1 MKKVFR
7 SAALLFLCTTMY
19 AQDISQT
26 MSMNLQNVTLKEFFK
41 NLEAQT
47 SFSVVYRDIILSEN
61 PDVVV
66 SAPVKGYPV
75 SGTGKTRPFLQSE

>member
-1 MKKVFR
+1 
-7 SAALLFLCTTMY
+7 MY
-19 AQDISQT
+19 NHVRTGHFA
-26 MSMNLQNVTLKEFFK
+26 NNVNEFAKCHIKRIFK

-66 SAPVKGYPV
+66 SA
-75 SGTGKTRPFLQSE
+75 SNRPLKDILSQVLENTAFPTK